1 MAAGRTQRPDAW
13 GLTAILAAFALLV
26 QIMAPTVAA
35 ARVLDDRGATIE
47 ICSAGQAKTVTLG
60 HAVHHKGF
68 FGLKCADCVVASLAG
83 AAPIAPPVPTRIA
96 QAIRVRPSLD
106 RTGSLGSRSP
116 PRIREQSPRAPPE
129 I

>member
-1 MAAGRTQRPDAW
+1 MAAGRTQRSDAW

-35 ARVLDDRGATIE
+35 ARVADDRGM

-60 HAVHHKGF
+60 HAAHHKGF

-83 AAPIAPPVPTRIA
+83 AAPIAPPIPTRVA
-96 QAIRVRPSLD
+96 LAIRVRPALD
-106 RTGSLGSRSP
+106 RTGSLGPRSP
-116 PRIREQSPRAPPE
+116 PRIREQSPRAPP
-129 I
+129 IT

>member
-1 MAAGRTQRPDAW
+1 MAGPRAQRSDAW

-35 ARVLDDRGATIE
+35 ARVPDDRGV

-60 HAVHHKGF
+60 HAAHHKGF

-83 AAPIAPPVPTRIA
+83 SAPVTPPVPTRIA
-96 QAIRVRPSLD
+96 QSIRVRPSLD
-106 RTGSLGSRSP
+106 RTGTLGHRSP